1 MRGCRKAQILMTGL
15 MVLGIASGVSAQ
27 KQAKIPEGVEEL
39 ALGSKAPAFTLPGTD
54 DKDHSLESVK
64 GEKGTLV
71 IFTCNHC
78 PYAIAYQDR
87 IIALTGEYQKKGIGV
102 VAISSNDAE
111 SYVDDSFPM
120 MKERAKDEGFN
131 FPYLYD
137 ETQTVALQY
146 GPMVTPHVFLFD
158 STLTLVYRGRID
170 DNAKAEEVKERDLNA
185 ALTALVSG
193 GAIAAN
199 DTKEFGCSI
208 KWRADV
214 MKAGKAA
221 LLSKPEKKTEAGS

>member
-1 MRGCRKAQILMTGL
+1 MSCLA
-15 MVLGIASGVSAQ
+15 VSGIASGAWAQ

-54 DKDHSLESVK
+54 EKDYSLESVR
-64 GEKGTLV
+64 GAKGTLV
-71 IFTCNHC
+71 VFTCNHC

-87 IIALTGEYQKKGIGV
+87 IIALAGEYQKQGIGV

-111 SYVDDSFPM
+111 SYVDDSFPK
-120 MKERAKDEGFN
+120 MKERAKEKGFN

-137 ETQTVALQY
+137 GSQTVALQY

-158 STLTLVYRGRID
+158 STMTLVYRGRID
-170 DNAKAEEVKERDLNA
+170 DNAKVEEVKERDLNT
-185 ALTALVSG
+185 ALAALVSG
-193 GAIAAN
+193 GTIAAN

-221 LLSKPEKKTEAGS
+221 LLTKPEKKTEAGS